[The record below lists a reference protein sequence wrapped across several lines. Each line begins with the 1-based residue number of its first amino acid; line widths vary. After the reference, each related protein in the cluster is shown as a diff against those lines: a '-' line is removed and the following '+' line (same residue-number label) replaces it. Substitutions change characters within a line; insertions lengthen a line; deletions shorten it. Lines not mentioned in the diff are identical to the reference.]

1 MENNKKSFIFGML
14 GGLCLVLLIIIVS
27 LGCNL
32 HHSIFRPIRIVS
44 KEINIDSI
52 KQTEIKE
59 KRYEIEKLEK
69 KGLLLT
75 PQEYTNNIVN
85 YYNTVITL
93 LITLLAAFSLIAFM
107 HLKFITQ
114 DEVKKNVAELLRK
127 SPEIQ
132 NILLENFSGKIEESL
147 DDIPDKI
154 NKLTEEV
161 NELIEEVNKL
171 KTISKGIDDG
181 NSDDDGN
188 GGGDDGDEAYLSK
201 LKVKR

>member
-132 NILLENFSGKIEESL
+132 NILLDNFSGKIEESL

-154 NKLTEEV
+154 NELT
-161 NELIEEVNKL
+161 EEVNKL